1 MPHSIEK
8 ALRRQFEQVHHTVKL
23 LDTPFISEMVLWR
36 EKVQPTGLPPGFKNV
51 FRGGVI
57 KFFPAYSPS
66 DSSMTLSN
74 RSFM

>member
-36 EKVQPTGLPPGFKNV
+36 EKVKTTGLYDLKKIIF
-51 FRGGVI
+51 FEGG
-57 KFFPAYSPS
+57 
-66 DSSMTLSN
+66 
-74 RSFM
+74 